1 MFPPSFGLIVS
12 SLLIR
17 FMRTTCSFNG
27 YQKDVFMFSGGF
39 RLVQT
44 LFLKGDSPSTHG
56 LDQWVL
62 GLFSFE
68 DRVRIG
74 RRP

>member
-1 MFPPSFGLIVS
+1 
-12 SLLIR
+12 
-17 FMRTTCSFNG
+17 
-27 YQKDVFMFSGGF
+27 MFSGRL

-44 LFLKGDSPSTHG
+44 LSLKGDSPSTHG

>member
-1 MFPPSFGLIVS
+1 
-12 SLLIR
+12 
-17 FMRTTCSFNG
+17 
-27 YQKDVFMFSGGF
+27 MFSGGL

>member
-1 MFPPSFGLIVS
+1 
-12 SLLIR
+12 
-17 FMRTTCSFNG
+17 
-27 YQKDVFMFSGGF
+27 MFSGGL

-62 GLFSFE
+62 VYLLL
-68 DRVRIG
+68 RIESALG
-74 RRP
+74 